1 MAKLDAYLNLDS
13 ATGSLWTHYDGA
25 KFNQLTGSA
34 LDTQLGSY
42 GAFVSNSVYT
52 GQYSAS
58 YGWSDTNKQKL
69 AEWCS
74 ETDLVTWTHK
84 NNIRG
89 VTPPAVPRYQE
100 AHTAS
105 IWLESW
111 DNNDN
116 V

>member
-1 MAKLDAYLNLDS
+1 MAKLNDYLHLDP
-13 ATGSLWTHYDGA
+13 ATGSLYTHYDGE
-25 KFNQLTGSA
+25 KFSDYSGSG
-34 LDTQLGSY
+34 LDAELANYS
-42 GAFVSNSVYT
+42 AFVSSSVYT
-52 GQYSAS
+52 GQYSS
-58 YGWSDTNKQKL
+58 SDGWTDAKKRQL

-74 ETDLVTWTHK
+74 ETDLHNWSDK
-84 NNIRG
+84 NNDRG
-89 VTPPAVPRYQE
+89 VSPPAVPRYQT